1 MQIYI
6 IFLVVFILRIVEG
19 QAQYPYIRSVNY
31 PYQIGSKTIYDIF
44 ADSKGQIWLGTEKGL
59 FRFNGKQAKQIVFA
73 QTKQNDITHLTEDK
87 EGKIWGMNFAN
98 EVFFLKEDTLQKFY
112 FPNDFILTGNLLK
125 FVLSESNLW
134 LLTPKQLT
142 AINLQTHQIDFSFE
156 TNEIGSDFFDVTVFQ
171 QQIYLSAP
179 QKVFLIDKNKK
190 IKTWNTH
197 LYSVSRFLQT
207 REQLWI
213 AQRENIGRKAAIFQD
228 NQWKKLPDFD
238 ISENITIFH
247 YKTTKDF
254 KTWICTKQGGFLWDT
269 QTGKTTF
276 LFPNKQFTGIVEDY
290 QGSYWISTLD
300 EGLWFCP
307 SLTSLV
313 FSPIPEKKLGKSHIS
328 GIYESNKP
336 QHFWLSTANGLICET
351 TLTDSSEHKYFES
364 DFKKEITAFL
374 IDKQK
379 QEIISSSGI
388 FPLASKV
395 SRAISAPKDVAFY
408 KNAFVLSAQSFTAEW
423 ASIHQ
428 TLKDTLSD
436 LFGAIL
442 NSKKSLSF
450 RYPTYTLR
458 NQRAYCVCIDSLQ
471 QKFWVGFADNLYEY
485 DFSGAYKIILSQD
498 KQSIVARSMC
508 TDSKGNLYVATFN
521 QGVFVIKN
529 AIVQKSFGSN
539 HLLKSDVGKQILN
552 YKDTIWIGTDEE
564 IGFLYSDN
572 TEFYDVLGNNSI
584 GKISYQKFLPTQ
596 NDLLIAVGSQILSLS
611 REKVIVLGE
620 IRILPAKV
628 SIQDNVATILL
639 EALNYKNPEYNRF
652 YYRLKD
658 EKSWKSTDDVSA
670 LLQYNQLPP
679 KKYILEFYAQDIL
692 SGAKSPIQQITFQIP
707 KKWWQ
712 EGWFLVFNVLLA
724 FGVGFLLFKW
734 WLKRYQNKQK
744 LKEDLWVSQLKA
756 IKTQMNPHFLY
767 NVLNTVQGL
776 VYGNRKSEASDLLG
790 NFSDLMRKMLESSEN
805 PYISLKEELENLH
818 LYLELEKIR
827 FEDSSFHYAINS
839 DVHNLQEYLIP
850 SMLLQPFAENAIKH
864 GLLHQKGDKKLLIQV
879 EKYQEGIKIIIDD
892 NGIGRKQAQEIRQR
906 QHKKSTQFASSA
918 IAQRIDLINKM
929 KNFKIDLQII
939 DKENS
944 AGEPLGTKVEI
955 IVKPA

>member
-1 MQIYI
+1 
-6 IFLVVFILRIVEG
+6 LLWATLAV
-19 QAQYPYIRSVNY
+19 AQYPYVRPINY
-31 PYQIGSKTIYDIF
+31 PYQIGSKTIYDVF

-59 FRFNGKQAKQIVFA
+59 FRFNGKYARPIVYA

-98 EVFFLKEDTLQKFY
+98 EVFFLQKDTLRKFH
-112 FPNDFILTGNLLK
+112 FPNDFVPNGNLIK
-125 FVLSESNLW
+125 FVLSENHLW
-134 LLTPKQLT
+134 LLTAKQLT
-142 AINLQTHQIDFSFE
+142 ALHLQSHQIDFSFE
-156 TNEIGSDFFDVTVFQ
+156 TDEANSDFFDVAIFQ

-179 QKVFLIDKNKK
+179 QKVFLIDRNKK

-197 LYSVSRFLQT
+197 LNFVSRFLQT
-207 REQLWI
+207 REQLWV

-238 ISENITIFH
+238 ISENVTVFH

-269 QTGKTTF
+269 QTGKTTL

-290 QGSYWISTLD
+290 QGNYWISTLD

-313 FSPIPEKKLGKSHIS
+313 FSPIPEKKLGKSYIS
-328 GIYESNKP
+328 SIYASDKP
-336 QHFWLSTANGLICET
+336 QHFWLGTANGLICET
-351 TLTDSSEHKYFES
+351 TLTDSSKHQYFES
-364 DFKKEITAFL
+364 NFKKEITAFL

-395 SRAISAPKDVAFY
+395 PRAISTPKDVAFY
-408 KNAFVLSAQSFTAEW
+408 KNEFVLSAQSFTAEW
-423 ASIHQ
+423 AAIYQ
-428 TLKDTLSD
+428 NLKDTLSN
-436 LFGAIL
+436 LFGATL
-442 NSKKSLSF
+442 NGKKSLSF
-450 RYPTYTLR
+450 RYPIYTLR
-458 NQRAYCVCIDSLQ
+458 NQRAYCVCVDSLQ

-485 DFSGAYKIILSQD
+485 RFSGGHKIIRSQD
-498 KQSIVARSMC
+498 GESIVARSMC

-521 QGVFVIKN
+521 QGVFVIKDGV
-529 AIVQKSFGSN
+529 VQKNFRKN
-539 HLLKSDVGKQILN
+539 HLLKSDVGKQVLN

-572 TEFYDVLGNNSI
+572 TQFYDVVGNNSI
-584 GKISYQKFLPTQ
+584 GKISYQRFLPTQ
-596 NDLLIAVGSQILSLS
+596 NNLLIATGSQILSLD
-611 REKVIVLGE
+611 REKIVVLGE
-620 IRILPAKV
+620 IRLLPPKI
-628 SIQDNVATILL
+628 SIQDNHVSIWL

-652 YYRLKD
+652 YYRLSD
-658 EKSWKSTDDVSA
+658 EKSWNSTDDINA
-670 LLQYNQLPP
+670 LLQYNQLNP
-679 KKYILEFYAQDIL
+679 KKYTLEFYAEDIL
-692 SGAKSPIQQITFQIP
+692 SGVKSPIQQITFQIP

-712 EGWFLVFNVLLA
+712 ELWLLALSVLLA
-724 FGVGFLLFKW
+724 FGVGFLIFKW

-744 LKEDLWVSQLKA
+744 LKENLWVSQLKA

-790 NFSDLMRKMLESSEN
+790 NFSDLMRKMLESSEK
-805 PYISLKEELENLH
+805 PYISLKEELENLR

-827 FEDSSFHYAINS
+827 FEDSSFHYQISS
-839 DVHNLQEYLIP
+839 DVHNLQEYQIP
-850 SMLLQPFAENAIKH
+850 SMLLQPFAENAVKH
-864 GLLHQKGDKKLLIQV
+864 GLLHKKGDKNLWIQV
-879 EKYQEGIKIIIDD
+879 EKYREGIKIIIDD
-892 NGIGRKQAQEIRQR
+892 NGVGREQAQEIRQR
-906 QHKKSTQFASSA
+906 QHKKSTQFAGSA

-929 KNFKIDLQII
+929 NQFKIDLQII
-939 DKENS
+939 DKKNS
-944 AGEPLGTKVEI
+944 TGEALGTKVEI
-955 IVKPA
+955 VVEPTL